1 MQSEICNHNVY
12 SVYNVVYNEFSCQ
25 LLQNNAYSCSCLGTR
40 CVQTCTCWCE
50 MVLKFIGRECKQFCD
65 GKTCRLNSMEVQC
78 LKQHKNAIYR
88 TRTRD
93 TVTCFNSRRSNFISS
108 APSTAS
114 QGLATQIS
122 TVQRK
127 DNSHTWCE

>member
-1 MQSEICNHNVY
+1 MHSETCNHNVY
-12 SVYNVVYNEFSCQ
+12 SVFNDFSCQ
-25 LLQNNAYSCSCLGTR
+25 LLQNNAYSCSCLETG
-40 CVQTCTCWCE
+40 CKKTCTHWCK
-50 MVLKFIGRECKQFCD
+50 MVLKFIGRDCKQFCD
-65 GKTCRLNSMEVQC
+65 AETCTLNFMGVQC
-78 LKQHKNAIYR
+78 RKQHKNAIYC

-93 TVTCFNSRRSNFISS
+93 TVTCHNSCRSNFISS
-108 APSTAS
+108 APSTAC